1 MRYALFRRGL
11 AVEGNTGFEPFDL
24 QILLG
29 PVCRVALNT
38 LWDRDNVM
46 SLRWRLRAA
55 PVPILA
61 AAAAVLVLLAARQ
74 WVAAIAVGAAALLW
88 AAVVTIPPL
97 TRLPATLKAALIEA
111 LDRLHTDATI
121 VAEGT

>member
-1 MRYALFRRGL
+1 
-11 AVEGNTGFEPFDL
+11 
-24 QILLG
+24 
-29 PVCRVALNT
+29 
-38 LWDRDNVM
+38 M

-61 AAAAVLVLLAARQ
+61 AAAAVLVMLAARQ

-88 AAVVTIPPL
+88 TAAVTVPRL

-111 LDRLHTDATI
+111 MDRLHTDAT
-121 VAEGT
+121 VATEGT